1 MVDQLAIEK
10 LIQSMNRHVPAKRSS
25 LEQLLEQEEPN
36 YRGKDGTEYSLK
48 RNELEKIASL
58 LDERERRKL
67 RLPIYI
73 STDTTYPGGAWKIRG
88 RIEVKVV
95 SNLIK
100 REPEKDD
107 EMRLFFPHVNDLR
120 KILPTATTVLY
131 MP

>member
-10 LIQSMNRHVPAKRSS
+10 LIQSMNRHIPAKRSS
-25 LEQLLEQEEPN
+25 LEQLLELEEPN
-36 YRGKDGTEYSLK
+36 YRGKDGTEYSLE
-48 RNELEKIASL
+48 REELEKIASL

>member
-1 MVDQLAIEK
+1 MVDQLSIEK
-10 LIQSMNRHVPAKRSS
+10 LIQSMNRHVPSQRTS
-25 LEQLLEQEEPN
+25 LEQLLEQEEPS
-36 YRGKDGTEYSLK
+36 YRGKDGTEYRLK
-48 RNELEKIASL
+48 REELERISSL
-58 LDERERRKL
+58 LEEREKRKL

-88 RIEVKVV
+88 KIEVKVV
-95 SNLIK
+95 SKLLQ

-120 KILPTATTVLY
+120 KVLPTATTVLY

>member
-1 MVDQLAIEK
+1 MVDQLSIEK
-10 LIQSMNRHVPAKRSS
+10 LIQSMNRHVPAQRTS
-25 LEQLLEQEEPN
+25 LEQLLEQEEPG
-36 YRGKDGTEYSLK
+36 YKGKDGNEYSLK
-48 RNELEKIASL
+48 KEELEKIASL
-58 LDERERRKL
+58 LEERERRKL

-95 SNLIK
+95 SNLLQ

-120 KILPTATTVLY
+120 KILPSATTVLY